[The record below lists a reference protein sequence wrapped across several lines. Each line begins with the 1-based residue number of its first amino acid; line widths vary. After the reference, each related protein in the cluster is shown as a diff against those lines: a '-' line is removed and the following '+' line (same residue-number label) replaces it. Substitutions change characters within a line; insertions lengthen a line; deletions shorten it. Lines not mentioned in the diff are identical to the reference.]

1 VDEDGTPLQSTQL
14 EYGEI
19 PSYDTG
25 TYWIPV
31 KEGNAQYTYTFA
43 WWTPEISEVI
53 TWATYKATYT
63 WTINKYNISIVNE
76 DGITILWS
84 WEYEYGTPATNIEK
98 PSNPTK
104 TWDVQYTYTFAWWT
118 PEISEVITWATYKA
132 TYTWTINK
140 YTVTFDSDGW
150 SEIDPITVDYGTW
163 IQAPEEPIKRWYTFL
178 KWQKIDGEEIL
189 DYDFEIPVTQDITLK
204 AIWTKDNYT
213 VVYKDGN
220 DTITIPGA
228 TTSYTIT
235 DPIVIPNPEK
245 EGYTFVAWKEY
256 VKTWE
261 NTRNFV
267 KDILKDG
274 ESITIGTWNI
284 W

>member
-1 VDEDGTPLQSTQL
+1 LIERPANPTKADTDE
-14 EYGEI
+14 YR
-19 PSYDTG
+19 
-25 TYWIPV
+25 
-31 KEGNAQYTYTFA
+31 YTFG
-43 WWTPEISEVI
+43 WWTPTIVNV
-53 TWATYKATYT
+53 TWDATYT
-63 WTINKYNISIVNE
+63 
-76 DGITILWS
+76 
-84 WEYEYGTPATNIEK
+84 
-98 PSNPTK
+98 
-104 TWDVQYTYTFAWWT
+104 
-118 PEISEVITWATYKA
+118 ATYNSTTKQ
-132 TYTWTINK
+132 

-150 SEIDPITVDYGTW
+150 SSVDPITVDYGTW

-178 KWQKIDGEEIL
+178 KWQKVEGETL
-189 DYDFEIPVTQDITLK
+189 SDYDFETPVTQDITLK

-220 DTITIPGA
+220 ETMTIPWA
-228 TTSYTIT
+228 TTWYTIT
-235 DPIVIPNPEK
+235 DEIIIPNPEK